1 MLVSVG
7 KLVSC
12 YFVIYC
18 TLSTVTSFCYAV
30 CCILFIIYQFPIVQS
45 ILFRFY
51 VKRIVVSVQENLY
64 HLQKVTSRISFVTSF
79 CNVQFYMQL
88 GAGAGAPSCSSV
100 ASQLDKALF
109 WLAIACVYQQQRV
122 QLLTTNIM
130 KDTDDIQT
138 KLQYNINLDD

>member
-88 GAGAGAPSCSSV
+88 GAGAPSCSSV

-109 WLAIACVYQQQRV
+109 LASNSLCVP
-122 QLLTTNIM
+122 TTKSTTI
-130 KDTDDIQT
+130 DD
-138 KLQYNINLDD
+138 QYHEGYRRHSNKTSI